1 MPWQNDGPAKTR
13 GTIMVASSNA
23 LFTDIVGDMVV
34 SCGFTPAYPVG
45 QAESWLSLT
54 RTQPCIVIC
63 DCAAPVEGIHHLIS
77 DASAPRIPL
86 VLSDTRMQQR
96 SDEPTLP
103 MPRHVAWLT
112 FPVSL
117 EAFSAML
124 ETLLPTPIETTH
136 DIAMNVAGVRLHAA
150 AIARPVALGPHDR
163 SAPRVSDSALHR
175 PLGDRPSGHDM
186 ALLADGA
193 DLRAAVATALAAT
206 PIYEQSLRRAV
217 WAYVDAERDR
227 GSVLGPVITALTDLA
242 DGASIVPISVRQAL
256 TRSIV
261 LWGVEEYFG
270 QLTGVA
276 SAYADHVA
284 ADLPVPATL

>member
-13 GTIMVASSNA
+13 GTILVASSNA

-45 QAESWLSLT
+45 QTESWLSLT

-63 DCAAPVEGIHHLIS
+63 DCAAPAEGIHHLIS
-77 DASAPRIPL
+77 DASARRIPL

-96 SDEPTLP
+96 PDESALP
-103 MPRHVAWLT
+103 MPQHVAWLS

-124 ETLLPTPIETTH
+124 ETLLPTPIETMH
-136 DIAMNVAGVRLHAA
+136 DIAMSVAGVTIDAA
-150 AIARPVALGPHDR
+150 VNIRPLALVPHDR
-163 SAPRVSDSALHR
+163 SVPKVSDSVLTR
-175 PLGDRPSGHDM
+175 PLGDRPVGHDT

-227 GSVLGPVITALTDLA
+227 GSVLGPVIAALTDLA
-242 DGASIVPISVRQAL
+242 DGANIVPTSVRQAL
-256 TRSIV
+256 TRSMV

-276 SAYADHVA
+276 SAFAGHVTG
-284 ADLPVPATL
+284 DLPAPAML